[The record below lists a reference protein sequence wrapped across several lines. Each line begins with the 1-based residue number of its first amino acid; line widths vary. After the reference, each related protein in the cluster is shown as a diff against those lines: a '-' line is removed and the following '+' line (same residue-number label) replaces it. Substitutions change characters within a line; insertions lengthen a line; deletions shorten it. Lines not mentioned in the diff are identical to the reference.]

1 MRYETMTPVQAEVI
15 PLATAGNDVIVAS
28 QTGTGKTAAF
38 LIPLLERLIDK
49 ERTKTHALVLTP
61 TRELAIQIDE
71 NFAGLGYHSGM
82 GSFCVVGGMPFAPQA
97 EALVEK
103 TDVII
108 ATPGR
113 LLDHMRF
120 GNVDFSS
127 ISYVVLDEA
136 DRMFDMGFLP
146 DLRRILSELPK
157 ERQTLLFS
165 ATIGNDVRRVSKEYL
180 RDPMS
185 VQIGRQVPVDAI
197 EQRFLAVNQR
207 SKIDLIMD
215 ILDDRTVESALIFV
229 ATKRGVQQL
238 DRTLHKAGYY
248 CDAIH
253 GERTQ
258 QERVVALENFRRGDI
273 DFLVATDVV
282 SRGLDIANVSHVIN
296 YDIPR
301 DPDDYIHRVGR
312 TARAKKKGKAITFVT
327 PDDGDI
333 VRKIERA
340 LGHKIKVQQQKSGRP
355 RRPSR

>member
-15 PLATAGNDVIVAS
+15 PLAVDGNDVIVAS

-49 ERTKTHALVLTP
+49 ERGKTHALVLTP

-82 GSFCVVGGMPFAPQA
+82 GSFCVVGGMPFPPQK

-113 LLDHMRF
+113 LLEHVRF
-120 GNVDFSS
+120 GNVDFGS

-146 DLRRILSELPK
+146 DLRRILNQLPK

-165 ATIGNDVRRVSKEYL
+165 ATIGKDVRRVSKDYL
-180 RDPMS
+180 RNPMS

-207 SKIDLIMD
+207 SKLDLIMD

-229 ATKRGVQQL
+229 ATKRGVQKL

-258 QERVVALENFRRGDI
+258 QERVVALEDFRRGDI

-296 YDIPR
+296 YDMPR

-312 TARAKKKGKAITFVT
+312 TARAKRKGKAITFVT
-327 PDDGDI
+327 PEDSDT
-333 VRKIERA
+333 VRKLERA
-340 LGHKIKVQQQKSGRP
+340 LGHKIKIQKQNSGR
-355 RRPSR
+355 RKKPSR

>member
-15 PLATAGNDVIVAS
+15 PLAIAGNDIIAAS

-38 LIPLLERLIDK
+38 LIPLLQRLIDK
-49 ERTKTHALVLTP
+49 ERTKTRALVLTP

-71 NFAGLGYHSGM
+71 TFVGLGYHSGM
-82 GSFCVVGGMPFAPQA
+82 SSVCVVGGMPFYPQE
-97 EALVEK
+97 EALVAK
-103 TDVII
+103 TDVVI

-120 GNVDFSS
+120 GTFDLSS

-146 DLRRILSELPK
+146 DLRRILSQLPK
-157 ERQTLLFS
+157 KRQTLLFS
-165 ATIGNDVRRVSKEYL
+165 ATIGRDVLRVSKEYL
-180 RDPMS
+180 RDPIS
-185 VQIGRQVPVDAI
+185 VQIGRQVPVDAV
-197 EQRFLAVNQR
+197 EQRFFAVSQR
-207 SKIDLIMD
+207 NKIDLIMD
-215 ILDDRTVESALIFV
+215 ILDDRAVESALIFV

-238 DRTLHKAGYY
+238 DRTLYKAGFS

-253 GERTQ
+253 GDRTQ
-258 QERVVALENFRRGDI
+258 EERVVALEKFRRGEI
-273 DFLVATDVV
+273 DFLVATDVA

-312 TARAKKKGKAITFVT
+312 TARAKKKGAAITFVT
-327 PDDGDI
+327 SDDGDI
-333 VRKIERA
+333 VRRIEHA
-340 LGHKIKVQQQKSGRP
+340 LGHKIELQQEGSGRR
-355 RRPSR
+355 RRPLR